1 LSHSASGDLEI
12 TPEIVEHG
20 AIYLPAPCPIEAA
33 APRGGV
39 EAVE

>member
-20 AIYLPAPCPIEAA
+20 AICLPPPCPFEAT
-33 APRGGV
+33 APNGGV
-39 EAVE
+39 EAVQ